1 MVREQVVVAVQN
13 GKLVTYWK
21 WRFPNGTPGNVAWR
35 FRTRKECE
43 KHYRGF
49 DGEAALMEELEVKKR
64 NVKTW
69 HAWRYGDGVFIS
81 ADDGGDHDATMYR
94 ATFERIFGGRLPDTG
109 KPVEFRTERVLR
121 KRGKFAKRPARK
133 GKAK

>member
-49 DGEAALMEELEVKKR
+49 DGEAALMEEREVKKKVVR
-64 NVKTW
+64 TVWIMRDNYDYLIC
-69 HAWRYGDGVFIS
+69 ASQDDD
-81 ADDGGDHDATMYR
+81 ADITIPVDR
-94 ATFERIFGGRLPDTG
+94 FENMFRVRLG
-109 KPVEFRTERVLR
+109 NGNAPVEFRLERVVR
-121 KRGKFAKRPARK
+121 KRGKFAKR
-133 GKAK
+133 KAMKP